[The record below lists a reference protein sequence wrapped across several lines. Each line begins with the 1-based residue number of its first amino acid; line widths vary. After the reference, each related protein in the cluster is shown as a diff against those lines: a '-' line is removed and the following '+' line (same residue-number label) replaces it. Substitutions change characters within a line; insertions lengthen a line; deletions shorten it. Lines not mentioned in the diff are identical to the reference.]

1 MKTFRELVLR
11 VGLTLILH
19 SFKKVSVGYQG
30 KAVKKRTFK
39 VGTYSLVSSWNDIFL
54 QDIICSVEVPFRE

>member
-30 KAVKKRTFK
+30 KAVKKELSK
-39 VGTYSLVSSWNDIFL
+39 
-54 QDIICSVEVPFRE
+54 